1 MTRSCQRRPSATS
14 GTTANRPAAKPAAP
28 TAKPWRCGCCAA
40 QRRRSGNGW
49 RSVATCTPMPSPPS
63 AVRRGASSAWCSPP
77 TATTPAS
84 RPRVT
89 LRRRSC
95 ASSPEP
101 VISWRQTRR
110 LVFTMRALFLPCI
123 NGNPGAMTHYDL
135 LLIGAG
141 HAHLG
146 VLRRWARL
154 ERPPGRIALLS
165 AGHEAWY
172 SGMLPGLLAG
182 RYAAADCQIELAPL
196 CRAAKVELIV
206 GQAEALSAVQQQL
219 HLADGRGLNADWLS
233 LNVGGQVACPPQ
245 TGAGMQVLAVKPFAD
260 FLAGWQRWQADPQ
273 PVAILGG
280 GAAGVELALALA
292 DQVPQLALF
301 CRGPLLSGHAGGL
314 RLRALGHLRRR
325 GVRVREDCPI
335 SRIDEDCLIS
345 GEAPVWRGQRLLLAS
360 GAQAVPWLAQSGLGC
375 DTDGF
380 VRIAATLQSH
390 SHPHIFAVG
399 DCASL
404 PGARKSGG

>member
-1 MTRSCQRRPSATS
+1 MVALLHVQ
-14 GTTANRPAAKPAAP
+14 
-28 TAKPWRCGCCAA
+28 PWKLG
-40 QRRRSGNGW
+40 
-49 RSVATCTPMPSPPS
+49 
-63 AVRRGASSAWCSPP
+63 
-77 TATTPAS
+77 
-84 RPRVT
+84 VT
-89 LRRRSC
+89 H
-95 ASSPEP
+95 
-101 VISWRQTRR
+101 
-110 LVFTMRALFLPCI
+110 
-123 NGNPGAMTHYDL
+123 HYDL

-206 GQAEALSAVQQQL
+206 GQAEALSAVQQQMY
-219 HLADGRGLNADWLS
+219 LADGRGLNADWLS

-245 TGAGMQVLAVKPFAD
+245 SGAGMQVLAVKPFAD

-301 CRGPLLSGHAGGL
+301 CRGPLLSGHAAGL

-375 DTDGF
+375 DADGF
-380 VRIAATLQSH
+380 VQIAATLQSL

-404 PGARKSGG
+404 PGARKSGVYSVRQAPVLAANLNAALRGLSLRDYRAQRQSLALLATGDGGALLSWRHCSAGGQLFGRWKDYLDRSFIQRHRLSG